1 MRQTWVVRVAAPV
14 LAAAALAACSQHV
27 NENDGTDRRKYAGGS
42 QDQII
47 GLKGCVEGA
56 ADPNEF
62 VLRNVQLE
70 PISSQPTD
78 AATGPGVSVTEG
90 SSVRLKITDS
100 DQLKKNLGQIVSV
113 TGLIVDDGRSTI
125 GTGGKPRDPDQQ
137 EQASDASRAATSERH
152 SDKVKQEAGPLGQD
166 SMANGTAPRMSV
178 QKVTSTGQSCR
189 TDLRPEARDKSGSD
203 KASGSSPQSK

>member
-27 NENDGTDRRKYAGGS
+27 NENDGSDRRKYAGGS
-42 QDQII
+42 RDQVIA
-47 GLKGCVEGA
+47 LKGCVEGA
-56 ADPNEF
+56 ANPDEF

-70 PISSQPTD
+70 PIPSQPTD

-137 EQASDASRAATSERH
+137 EQPSDALARGHVRTSFGQSGAGSGTARPRQHGERHRAADVSAESDEHGSE
-152 SDKVKQEAGPLGQD
+152 LQD
-166 SMANGTAPRMSV
+166 GTATRSARQV
-178 QKVTSTGQSCR
+178 GVRQG
-189 TDLRPEARDKSGSD
+189 LRVESPE
-203 KASGSSPQSK
+203 